1 MITELLCNQ
10 LWSSHQNDLQTNGLV
25 EHSDKACFEDFK
37 HILDVSHTF
46 VDISQICIP
55 NFKGNAPHIKI
66 WSKIYSN
73 IQSLFT
79 VDKPKSIVISIS
91 GGVDSMLLSLIMSQY
106 CQQMEISLS
115 MLHINYNNRDCCDKE
130 VKFLV
135 WWSNIINCKL
145 YVKSFD
151 IVRSRNSK
159 ERALY
164 ENITRR
170 IRYSIY
176 KYLNSP
182 ILLGHNIDDCYEN
195 MFSNL
200 SKRIHFDNLFGMSKY
215 TIESDIPIVRPML
228 DITKEQIL
236 TLAHTIGI
244 PYLEDSTP
252 AWSNRGKMRDILIP
266 QISQFNPQILTGL
279 ADFATYTSKLEKQ
292 WNYLFHSW
300 KDKNI
305 KNEISDDKQTVTIS
319 KSDEFYGMNYDNLN
333 FWIKI
338 WFEYKLQT
346 RPSNKSFD
354 SMIKFLEMKRY
365 TVRFELNNASKV
377 YNNSENVMTIIVY
390 SNSS

>member
-1 MITELLCNQ
+1 MITEVLCTQ
-10 LWSSHQNDLQTNGLV
+10 LWNTHQNDLQTNGLFQ
-25 EHSDKACFEDFK
+25 HSDKVCFDDFK
-37 HILDVSHTF
+37 EILDVAHTF
-46 VDISQICIP
+46 IDISQISIP
-55 NFKGNAPHIKI
+55 NIKGNASHIKT

-73 IQSLFT
+73 IQSLF
-79 VDKPKSIVISIS
+79 DANKPKSIVISIS

-106 CQQMEISLS
+106 CEQMQISLS

-159 ERALY
+159 ERVLY

-236 TLAHTIGI
+236 ELAHTIGI

-252 AWSNRGKMRDILIP
+252 AWSNRGKMRDVLIP
-266 QISQFNPQILTGL
+266 QISQFNPQILNGL

-292 WNYLFHSW
+292 WNHLFHSW

-305 KNEISDDKQTVTIS
+305 KNEIDDDKQTVTIT
-319 KSDEFYGMNYDNLN
+319 KSDEFYLMNYDNLN

-338 WFEYKLQT
+338 WFDYKLPT

-354 SMIKFLEMKRY
+354 SMINFLQMKRY
-365 TVRFELNNASKV
+365 TVRFVLNNKSNV
-377 YNNSENVMTIIVY
+377 YNNSENEMTIIVY
-390 SNSS
+390 SNLS